1 MPLLFS
7 LCCDSNVKNYLIFSD
22 ETGKKLSPLTLAAE
36 IKLKRQWDS
45 QRNVLKVSVL
55 LLEYGKIAYFQI
67 QPHQAG
73 FFSWMFVEE
82 LAYSWPACF
91 ENLSLSLL
99 YSSPCLSVQDGFR
112 GKNTPSDLTLS
123 SWHSQAVKLTASGVW
138 PSKWTGHNKALTQ
151 GSPSVT
157 AYVSTHSY
165 RHIEKHIYTWKGQSI
180 TILLLLNTHTLT
192 HSTDHVHAPTLL
204 LWLG

>member
-1 MPLLFS
+1 M
-7 LCCDSNVKNYLIFSD
+7 
-22 ETGKKLSPLTLAAE
+22 
-36 IKLKRQWDS
+36 
-45 QRNVLKVSVL
+45 L

-73 FFSWMFVEE
+73 FFFSWMFVEE

-112 GKNTPSDLTLS
+112 GKKNTPSGLTLS
-123 SWHSQAVKLTASGVW
+123 SWHSQAVKLTANGIW

-157 AYVSTHSY
+157 AYVSTRSY
-165 RHIEKHIYTWKGQSI
+165 KHTEKHIYTSKGQR
-180 TILLLLNTHTLT
+180 TAILLLLNTHTLT
-192 HSTDHVHAPTLL
+192 HSTDHPVHAPTSL

>member
-7 LCCDSNVKNYLIFSD
+7 LCCDSKVKRYLTFSD
-22 ETGKKLSPLTLAAE
+22 ETGKKFSPLTRAGE

-67 QPHQAG
+67 QPHQAVFF
-73 FFSWMFVEE
+73 FFSWLFVEE

-99 YSSPCLSVQDGFR
+99 YSSACLSVQDGFR

-123 SWHSQAVKLTASGVW
+123 GWHSQAVKLTANGAW
-138 PSKWTGHNKALTQ
+138 PSKWTGHNKPLTQ

-165 RHIEKHIYTWKGQSI
+165 TLIEKHIYTSKR
-180 TILLLLNTHTLT
+180 TMH
-192 HSTDHVHAPTLL
+192 PTYCY
-204 LWLG
+204 